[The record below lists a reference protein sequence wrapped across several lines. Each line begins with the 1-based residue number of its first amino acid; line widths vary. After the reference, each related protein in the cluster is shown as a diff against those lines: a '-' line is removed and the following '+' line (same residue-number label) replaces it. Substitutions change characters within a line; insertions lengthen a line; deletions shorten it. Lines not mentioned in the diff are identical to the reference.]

1 MVVKLIRMVR
11 LPRILKVFNVQKFKK
26 HLQVFVTGSTRAERI
41 GSQITV
47 RKVYSIF
54 RLISITFF
62 LIYFLGC
69 IYYFI
74 VQVANSPEDTPDN
87 TFEIYM
93 PSEELGFTNFDS
105 MAVLLYFSMTTV
117 AKIGYG
123 DMTPQSNV
131 EKLCTVVILLTSMIF
146 FSYVLDQFIFILQK
160 DPSPKQVI

>member
-1 MVVKLIRMVR
+1 MIVVKLIRMVR
-11 LPRILKVFNVQKFKK
+11 LPRILKVFNVQRFKK
-26 HLQVFVTGSTRAERI
+26 NLQVFVRGTTRAERI

-74 VQVANSPEDTPDN
+74 VQVANSPEDIPDN
-87 TFEIYM
+87 TFEIWM
-93 PSEELGFTNFDS
+93 PPAELGYTNFDS

-123 DMTPQSNV
+123 DMTP
-131 EKLCTVVILLTSMIF
+131 
-146 FSYVLDQFIFILQK
+146 
-160 DPSPKQVI
+160 